1 MAPWI
6 LYSLLAAAAAAF
18 SSVIDKM
25 VLSKWMTK
33 PAGSYFVFGAI
44 EALSGLAAF
53 VVLGGPRLP
62 FATAILA
69 LGTGAAFALSTLFY
83 FQAINVDEVTRVVPL
98 YNLIPIFTAVFA
110 AAFLGEMF
118 SPLKYLGVFLVIV
131 GALLLTL
138 KRLRGFVPGK
148 GAGWMLLA
156 VVTITASAII
166 SKYLLAS
173 ADPWTLF
180 AYNKIGTL
188 FATAPAWGKGLP
200 AFRDALRRHPAPV
213 FVFTFLSEAL
223 TSITTIFYLLAAST
237 GFVTLVGALIGT
249 QPFFLLLFSVL
260 FSVYRPDLLR
270 EELGGRLILRK
281 IAALFCLFIGVFL
294 ITQ

>member
-6 LYSLLAAAAAAF
+6 FYSLLAAAAAAF

-33 PAGSYFVFGAI
+33 PVGSYFVFGAI
-44 EALSGLAAF
+44 EALSGIIAF
-53 VVLGGPRLP
+53 IVLGGPRLP
-62 FATAILA
+62 LATAILA
-69 LGTGAAFALSTLFY
+69 LSTGAAFALSTLFY
-83 FQAINVDEVTRVVPL
+83 FQAIKVDEVTRVVPL
-98 YNLIPIFTAVFA
+98 YNLIPIFTAAFA
-110 AAFLGEMF
+110 AVFLGEVF
-118 SPLKYLGVFLVIV
+118 SLLKYLGVFLVIA

-138 KRLRGFVPGK
+138 KRLRGFVLGK
-148 GAGWMLLA
+148 GAGWMFLA
-156 VVTITASAII
+156 VVTIVFGAIV
-166 SKYLLAS
+166 SKHLLAD

-188 FATAPAWGKGLP
+188 FATIPAWGKGLP
-200 AFRDALRRHPAPV
+200 AFRGALRRHPAPV
-213 FVFTFLSEAL
+213 LIMTFLSEAL
-223 TSITTIFYLLAAST
+223 TSLTTILYLLAAST

-260 FSVYRPDLLR
+260 FSVYRPDLLK

-281 IAALFCLFIGVFL
+281 IAALLCLFVGVFF